1 MADIAKIGIDIT
13 ANADNL
19 QKGFSAAEVR
29 VKQLEQSIT
38 RLNSVISNTSSQ
50 KQLSS
55 ALDALK
61 NRMSEFN
68 KINSLTQ
75 DKFKTLPST
84 INQATFTLNN
94 FNRVVQDAPFG
105 IRGIANNIDP
115 LVESFI
121 KLRQQ
126 TGSTR
131 GALGGLVTALTGP
144 AGILFAVS
152 SVTSFLVA
160 FGDQIF
166 NPIGESAR
174 KQKKDLEE
182 FKELLASITG
192 TTEQRGSVFAAG
204 ATTDITKVQALV
216 NVVKAS
222 TTSDKQKA
230 AALEQLKNINESYFG
245 DITLTSEGLKLLS
258 QRQNEFVAAIQ
269 NKQVIQGFGEEINKV
284 SPKIAELDNQIAEL
298 NKIVKSWEETVDRL
312 KKKYPGGVTIG
323 GVPSTVT
330 NAKAQI
336 EVLKQLKAQAE
347 AAEAASR
354 GGLVNAVVGST
365 TMRSLEKPKK
375 ELGDVNEEAKKTIA
389 LAEKLSSALGATISV
404 RLNIGILDTFNEKL
418 KKATDYL
425 NAIRTGDYKLIGIG
439 FGGLSEPTELEIPVE
454 FKEKKETQ
462 GELKA
467 RLAKEQKDRARAILD
482 TRLFEALYPKEAPKI
497 PLDLSLDPKNLKRI
511 KDDLKKVTKDLSEDL
526 QILSAVFSSLLTP
539 AFDSFFQAFEENKN
553 AGQAFFQGLSQG
565 IKNLVQEM
573 IKLAAISAAI
583 SLFSGGK
590 ISFGTA
596 FKTLSGFGQ
605 GLPGRANG
613 GPVSGGNPYIVG
625 ERGPELFLPQVS
637 GSIIPNYAAG
647 SFMNGGMGNSGGRS
661 SVLRGQ
667 DILLAYARTQRSQ
680 LRVNG

>member
-19 QKGFSAAEVR
+19 QKGFSAAEIR
-29 VKQLEQSIT
+29 VKQLEQSIA

-121 KLRQQ
+121 RLRQQ

-245 DITLTSEGLKLLS
+245 DITLTSEGLKLLT

-284 SPKIAELDNQIAEL
+284 SPKIAELDNQIADL

-375 ELGDVNEEAKKTIA
+375 ELGDINDEAKKTIA
-389 LAEKLSSALGATISV
+389 LAEKLSNALGATISV

-439 FGGLSEPTELEIPVE
+439 FGGLSEPTALEIPVE

-467 RLAKEQKDRARAILD
+467 RLAKEQKERARAILD
-482 TRLFEALYPKEAPKI
+482 TRLFEALYPEEAPKI
-497 PLDLSLDPKNLKRI
+497 PLDLSLDPENLKRI

-553 AGQAFFQGLSQG
+553 AGQAFFQGLTQG

-613 GPVSGGNPYIVG
+613 GPVSGGNPYLVG

-637 GSIIPNYAAG
+637 GTIIPNYSAG
-647 SFMNGGMGNSGGRS
+647 SFMGGMMGNSGGRS